1 MAEQIDA
8 PAAEA
13 WPPRVPDRLVEPRH
27 PGRWV
32 GGVLLVAVVLA
43 LVWSVATNPKLHWQ
57 SVGEF
62 LFSPTILGGL
72 VTTVVLA
79 CLSMLIG
86 IGIGLLMALLRSS
99 ANPVARVFAGG
110 YIWLVR
116 GTPLLVQVLVW
127 GNLALFAERIF
138 IGIPGTDLYLLD
150 YSTNNLITPF
160 VASVLALS
168 INEGAYMAEVF
179 RGGLLAIDRGQ
190 HEAVAALGLSRL
202 QGLRKVIL
210 PQVVRVITPPTG
222 NQFINM
228 LKMTSLVSVIAGGD
242 LLTQAQNISAG
253 NLRTFELL
261 IVASIWYLAV
271 TSIATIGQY
280 LLERRMDHSTRR
292 PRTVAVANEPAGEP
306 A

>member
-1 MAEQIDA
+1 MAE
-8 PAAEA
+8 EKG
-13 WPPRVPDRLVEPRH
+13 WPPPVPQRLVELRH
-27 PGRWV
+27 PWRWV
-32 GGVLLVAVVLA
+32 SGALLVAVLLA
-43 LVWSVATNPKLHWQ
+43 MAWSVATNPRLHWA
-57 SVGEF
+57 SVARF
-62 LFSPTILGGL
+62 WASPTILSGL
-72 VTTVVLA
+72 GTTVGLA

-86 IGIGLLMALLRSS
+86 IGLGLVMALLRAS
-99 ANPVARVFAGG
+99 ANPVARFFAGG
-110 YIWLVR
+110 YVWLVR

-127 GNLALFAERIF
+127 GNLSLFTERIF
-138 IGIPGTDLYLLD
+138 IGIPGTSLYLLD
-150 YSTNNLITPF
+150 YSTNTLVTPF

-190 HEAVAALGLSRL
+190 HEAVSALGLSRL
-202 QGLRKVIL
+202 QGLRRVIL

-261 IVASIWYLAV
+261 IVASLWYLAV

-280 LLERRMDHSTRR
+280 LLERRLDHSTRR
-292 PRTVAVANEPAGEP
+292 PQAVAAATDLGIEPA
-306 A
+306 

>member
-1 MAEQIDA
+1 MGVEQD
-8 PAAEA
+8 
-13 WPPRVPDRLVEPRH
+13 WPPPVPDRLIEPRH
-27 PGRWV
+27 PWRWV
-32 GGVLLVAVVLA
+32 SGILLIVALLA
-43 LVWSVATNPKLHWQ
+43 VVWSVATNPKLHWA
-57 SVGEF
+57 SVSEF

-72 VTTVVLA
+72 GTTVLLA

-86 IGIGLLMALLRSS
+86 IGIGLLMALLRRS

-127 GNLALFAERIF
+127 GNLSLFTERIF

-190 HEAVAALGLSRL
+190 HEAVSALGLSRV

-210 PQVVRVITPPTG
+210 PQVIRVITPPTG

-253 NLRTFELL
+253 DLRTFELL

-271 TSIATIGQY
+271 TSIATIGQL

-292 PRTVAVANEPAGEP
+292 PRALAPSDLGGKPA
-306 A
+306 